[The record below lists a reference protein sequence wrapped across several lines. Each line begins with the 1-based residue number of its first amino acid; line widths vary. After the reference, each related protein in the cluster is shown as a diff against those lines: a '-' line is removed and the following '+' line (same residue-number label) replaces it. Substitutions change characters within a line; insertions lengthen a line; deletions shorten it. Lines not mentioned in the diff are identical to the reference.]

1 MHAHQNTLAVIAGAS
16 GLVGRECLDLLLER
30 YETVTAL
37 VRRPL
42 GFTHPRLV
50 ERRMEFD
57 KLGTIEIP
65 AQAHVFCAL
74 GTTIKK
80 AGSEAAFRKV
90 DFEYA
95 LLLAKRAA
103 AAGGARFMLI
113 SSVGASAQSKNF
125 YLRVKG
131 ELEDAVRGL
140 PLDGIHIFRP
150 SFLMGDRTEP
160 RSGEKLGIAM
170 ARVLQFAL
178 LGPLRK
184 YRPIRARV
192 LARAMVNAAQTHGI
206 QIYHYDEMVTL
217 AR

>member
-1 MHAHQNTLAVIAGAS
+1 MLAVIVGAS

-37 VRRPL
+37 VRKPL
-42 GFTHPRLV
+42 GFRHPHLV

-65 AQAHVFCAL
+65 TQAHVFCTL

-80 AGSEAAFRKV
+80 AGSEAAFRRV
-90 DFEYA
+90 DFEYPH
-95 LLLAKRAA
+95 LLAQRAA

-131 ELEDAVRGL
+131 ELEDAVRAL
-140 PLDGIHIFRP
+140 PLDGVHIFRP
-150 SFLMGDRTEP
+150 SFLMGDRAEP
-160 RSGEKLGIAM
+160 RSGEQLGIAM

-184 YRPIRARV
+184 YRPIRAGV
-192 LARAMVNAAQTHGI
+192 LARAMVHAAQTPGT